1 MFSDVNS
8 LASFVFISIV
18 SFACTSIVSFTLTVI
33 TSFVNSPTSFV
44 VSWCGLIG
52 RTIFRFELRRRNP
65 HYFIIMADFAEL
77 FGDTLI
83 CKEGSVPVSDL
94 KGKVVGLYFS

>member
-1 MFSDVNS
+1 MDAPV
-8 LASFVFISIV
+8 
-18 SFACTSIVSFTLTVI
+18 
-33 TSFVNSPTSFV
+33 
-44 VSWCGLIG
+44 
-52 RTIFRFELRRRNP
+52 FRFELRRRNP
-65 HYFIIMADFAEL
+65 HYIFIMADYAEL